1 MQKNLTT
8 AEKISDLLQSHSN
21 LEISNPYSLKSDEL
35 EANEICFYKINLLT
49 FDEEYPHREAF
60 ENVLQSLDNAA
71 FNFVYILS
79 GDERGIE
86 LYIGVVKNHN
96 ENQPVLG
103 KLLNAANYGKNIA
116 GAFAGNFGGSSLE
129 KLTGQ
134 NLTNAVINSARQF
147 KNAGVIVGIP
157 SVNET
162 KDSKYGFQGIDRL
175 INSMLGAK
183 WRIVVVCEPVNKSE
197 IAKIRSE
204 VYNLYNELA
213 PLARQSVQKSTSSNQ
228 TLSRGT
234 NESTTKG
241 TNYSDSESSSDSHG
255 KQNDNSN
262 SSHSDQT
269 SKSYGES
276 TTKTTGS
283 NESTGVSS
291 GSSSAVTLEIANKQA
306 AEIIDYID
314 NELLERVKIG
324 FSRGFFKTSIYYM
337 GEKPIDAERLKVG
350 IISLFQGSGS
360 SYSPLRAYPLNVERD
375 FKILNSYQ
383 SFYIS
388 NENNLPE
395 KLTLASRPHFDSRL
409 GLNTY
414 LTSGEVSLIAG
425 LPQKEIP
432 GITVKESVEFGLNFN
447 QSDGEIILGNLIQ
460 KGREL
465 PSIPM
470 KISREVLSKHVFIAG
485 VTGSG
490 KTTTCHK
497 ILTEAAVKFLVIEP
511 AKTEYR
517 ALINSPHFGNVVV
530 FTVGD
535 ELTAP
540 FRLNPFELVRG
551 ESVSAHVDM
560 LKATFTSSFPMEASM
575 PQILEEA
582 IYKIY
587 EDKGWDIDTN
597 KNYLIEARADY
608 KIGDEFRA
616 EFDTFPTLTDFLTA
630 LEKIVDE
637 KGFSDRLRDDYR
649 GSLISRFSNLTKGSK
664 GALFNCRRS
673 IDFEKLINQNVVI
686 EMENLK
692 SAEDKA
698 LLMGFI
704 LTRLAAVIKRRNK
717 LDKNFRHI
725 TLIEEAHRLLSKV
738 ELGDGGSKRTAV
750 ETFTDLLAEI
760 RKYGESLII
769 VDQIPNKLAPEVL
782 KNTNTKIIHR
792 LFARD
797 DKEAVGDTMLMD
809 DKQKEYLSALETG
822 QAIIFSEGMRRP
834 AHVKIQSVTDTGDSV
849 VDNDAVK
856 SQFVKNF
863 GAWYCDLEISRRFN
877 RAVYDL
883 LKKIA
888 VEYLDKNSLEIETL
902 NAVAKIR
909 SAVKNFCATFDFEE
923 IAAADVTK
931 YLAEEFTRL
940 KAGDKIFERR
950 LENFLNLLIGDFTLE
965 KISGDRENLKLLINI
980 KREF

>member
-980 KREF
+980 KRKF

>member
-1 MQKNLTT
+1 MDKAVTS
-8 AEKISDLLQSHSN
+8 ADKISRLLANSETPENIIH
-21 LEISNPYSLKSDEL
+21 PYCLKSDDL
-35 EANEICFYKINLLT
+35 KINEICFFKINLLT

-60 ENVLQSLDNAA
+60 ENVLQSLDNEA

-79 GDERGIE
+79 GNESGIE
-86 LYIGVVKNHN
+86 LYIGVAKNHN
-96 ENQPVLG
+96 ENKPILG

-116 GAFAGNFGGSSLE
+116 GAFEGNFGGSSLE

-134 NLTNAVINSARQF
+134 NLADSIINSARQF

-162 KDSKYGFQGIDRL
+162 NDSKYGFQGIDRL

-183 WRIVVVCEPVNKSE
+183 WRIVVVCEPISKSE
-197 IAKIRSE
+197 IAKIRNE
-204 VYNLYNELA
+204 IYQLYNELA
-213 PLARQSVQKSTSSNQ
+213 PHARQSIQKSTSNNQ
-228 TLSRGT
+228 TRSTGT
-234 NESTTKG
+234 SESTAKG
-241 TNYSDSESSSDSHG
+241 VNYSNSDSSSDSHG
-255 KQNDNSN
+255 KQNDHSN
-262 SSHSDQT
+262 SSHSDQK
-269 SKSYGES
+269 SSSYGES
-276 TTKTTGS
+276 TTKTSGS

-291 GSSSAVTLEIANKQA
+291 GSSSAVTLEVANKQA

-314 NELLERVKIG
+314 RELLERVKIG

-350 IISLFQGSGS
+350 IISLFQGNQS

-383 SFYIS
+383 SFYIGA
-388 NENNLPE
+388 ENNLPE
-395 KLTLASRPHFDSRL
+395 KLTLESRPHLDSRL

-414 LTSGEVSLIAG
+414 LTPNEVSLIAG

-447 QSDGEIILGNLIQ
+447 QTGGEIILGNLIQ

-465 PSIPM
+465 QSIPM
-470 KISREVLSKHVFIAG
+470 KISNDILNKHVFIAG

-497 ILTEAAVKFLVIEP
+497 LLKESAVKFLVIEP

-517 ALINSPHFGNVVV
+517 ALINSPHFGNVIV

-551 ESVSAHVDM
+551 ESVSSHVDM

-597 KNYLIEARADY
+597 RNYLIERRADY
-608 KIGDEFRA
+608 RQEDEFRA
-616 EFDTFPTLTDFLTA
+616 EFDTFPTLTEFLKA
-630 LEKIVDE
+630 LEDIVE
-637 KGFSDRLRDDYR
+637 TKGFSDRLRDDYR

-664 GALFNCRRS
+664 GALFNCKRS

-704 LTRLAAVIKRRNK
+704 LTRLAAVIKRRSK
-717 LDKNFRHI
+717 FDKNFRHI

-797 DKEAVGDTMLMD
+797 DKESVGDTMMMD

-822 QAIIFSEGMRRP
+822 QAIIFTEGMRRP
-834 AHVKIQSVTDTGDSV
+834 AHVKIQSVTDTDAGV
-849 VDNDAVK
+849 VENDAVK
-856 SQFVKNF
+856 SQFIKNF
-863 GAWYCDLEISRRFN
+863 GAWYCNLEISRRFN
-877 RAVYDL
+877 RKLYDL

-888 VEYLDKNSLEIETL
+888 LEYLDTNSLQAETL
-902 NAVAKIR
+902 TDIFKIK
-909 SAVKNFCATFDFEE
+909 AAIKNFCASFDFKEIDATE
-923 IAAADVTK
+923 VAKYIAA
-931 YLAEEFTRL
+931 EFTRL
-940 KAGDKIFERR
+940 KAGDKIFESR
-950 LENFLNLLIGDFTLE
+950 LTNFINLMLNDFNLE
-965 KISGDRENLKLLINI
+965 KISSGDNLKLLINI
-980 KREF
+980 KRNF

>member
-1 MQKNLTT
+1 MQKNLTA
-8 AEKISDLLQSHSN
+8 AEKISDLLQSNSN

-35 EANEICFYKINLLT
+35 ETNEICFYKINLLT

-129 KLTGQ
+129 KLTDQ
-134 NLTNAVINSARQF
+134 NLSNAVINSARQF

-183 WRIVVVCEPVNKSE
+183 WRIVVVCEPVDKSE

-234 NESTTKG
+234 NESTAKG
-241 TNYSDSESSSDSHG
+241 VNYSNSDSSSDSHG
-255 KQNDNSN
+255 KQNDSAN
-262 SSHSDQT
+262 SSHSDQK
-269 SKSYGES
+269 SSSYGES

-383 SFYIS
+383 SFYVS

-447 QSDGEIILGNLIQ
+447 QTDGEIILGNLIQ

-490 KTTTCHK
+490 KTTTCQK
-497 ILTEAAVKFLVIEP
+497 LLTEAAVKFLVIEP

-517 ALINSPHFGNVVV
+517 ALINSPQFGNVVV

-587 EDKGWDIDTN
+587 EDKGWDVDTN

-630 LEKIVDE
+630 LEKIVE
-637 KGFSDRLRDDYR
+637 TKGFSDRLRDDYR

-704 LTRLAAVIKRRNK
+704 LTRLAAVIKRRHK

-738 ELGDGGSKRTAV
+738 ELSDGGSKRTAV

-797 DKEAVGDTMLMD
+797 DKESVGDTMLMD

-834 AHVKIQSVTDTGDSV
+834 AHVKIQSVTDTGDGV
-849 VDNDAVK
+849 VENDAVK

-863 GAWYCDLEISRRFN
+863 GAWYRDLEISRRFN

-888 VEYLDKNSLEIETL
+888 VEFIDKNSLEIETF
-902 NAVAKIR
+902 NAAAKIR

-923 IAAADVTK
+923 IAAAEISK
-931 YLAEEFTRL
+931 YLAAEFTRL

-950 LENFLNLLIGDFTLE
+950 LENFLNLLLSDFDLE

-980 KREF
+980 KRKF